1 MRCLIDTNI
10 FVFLASEA
18 DRLKTNVRELLSDY
32 DTQINMSIESVKE
45 LIIAFRSKKLLA
57 KKWKSEVEILPS
69 ILNEYHI
76 SVLPLGHEHLRTFAR
91 LRPDSATGHN
101 DPSDLMIISHA
112 ITEKI
117 PLISS
122 DSRFPFYRK
131 QGLDL
136 IED

>member
-18 DRLKTNVRELLSDY
+18 DRLKANVRELLSDY

-57 KKWKSEVEILPS
+57 KIWKSEVEILPS
-69 ILNEYHI
+69 IIDEYQK
-76 SVLPLGHEHLRTFAR
+76 
-91 LRPDSATGHN
+91 PDSAAGHN